1 MTGDTPA
8 VAGRGW
14 FIPGQAGPLYVFYQ
28 PPLSIAPPPRAL
40 LIVPPFA
47 EEMNKSRRMSAL
59 LARRLAAD
67 GMATLLLDL
76 YGTGDS
82 AGDFGDARWAIWQA
96 DVATACD
103 WLRAR
108 GCERVSLLGIRLGA
122 LLALDALRQQ
132 AALAVERVVLWQ
144 PVASGEAMLSQFLRI
159 RVAAAMMA
167 ADKEKQTTQELQRAL
182 RAGQAIEVG
191 GYELVP
197 DMAHAIDPLRLE
209 QLPDHRSPPID
220 WLEVVADN
228 ANALSPASR
237 RVIDAWRARGIGVRA
252 EAVAGAPFWSS
263 IEIATV
269 PALLEST
276 ARCLRADSS
285 SV

>member
-14 FIPGQAGPLYVFYQ
+14 FVSGQAGPLYFFYQ
-28 PPLSIAPPPRAL
+28 PPLAVVPPSRAV

-67 GMATLLLDL
+67 GVATLLLDL

-82 AGDFGDARWAIWQA
+82 AGDFGDARWGIWHA
-96 DVATACD
+96 DVATAYD

-108 GCERVSLLGIRLGA
+108 GCERISLLGIRLGA
-122 LLALDALRQQ
+122 LLALDVLRQ
-132 AALAVERVVLWQ
+132 AALTVERVVLWQ
-144 PVASGEAMLSQFLRI
+144 PVVSGEVMLSQFLRI

-167 ADKEKQTTQELQRAL
+167 TDQAKQTTQELHRAL
-182 RAGQAIEVG
+182 HAGQAVEVA
-191 GYELVP
+191 GYELAP
-197 DMAHAIDPLRLE
+197 DLARAIDPLRLE
-209 QLPDHRSPPID
+209 QLPDHRTPPIA

-228 ANALSPASR
+228 VNALSPASR
-237 RVIDAWRARGIGVRA
+237 RVIEAWRARGLDVRG
-252 EAVAGAPFWSS
+252 EAVAGAPFWSAT
-263 IEIATV
+263 EIATA

-276 ARCLRADSS
+276 ARCLCADTVSP
-285 SV
+285 